1 MVDDAISEDV
11 KRFISAYIDSVELL
25 EVLLLIRRAG
35 KKEWSADSISR
46 ELRSN
51 PSSVTKRLTDLRA
64 RGLVSVKEGSPPL
77 YYYHP
82 ETEALDS
89 AIQGLAEAYAE
100 RQARVIDLIF
110 SKPINTLR
118 DFSDAFKLKR
128 EDKNG

>member
-25 EVLLLIRRAG
+25 EVLLLIRRVG
-35 KKEWSADSISR
+35 EKEWSADSISR

-64 RGLVSVKEGSPPL
+64 RGLVSVKEESPPL

-110 SKPINTLR
+110 SKPIDTLR